1 MIDSLSNVSSNIFS
15 RWSWIQRAFEQI
27 WTGNKTEL
35 LLVLLYDGRVLIL
48 MRDKPAQIL
57 FTSWHVFLGEKEWD
71 PVIIPVIIRE

>member
-1 MIDSLSNVSSNIFS
+1 MIDSLSNFSSNIFS

-35 LLVLLYDGRVLIL
+35 LLVLLHDGRVLIL